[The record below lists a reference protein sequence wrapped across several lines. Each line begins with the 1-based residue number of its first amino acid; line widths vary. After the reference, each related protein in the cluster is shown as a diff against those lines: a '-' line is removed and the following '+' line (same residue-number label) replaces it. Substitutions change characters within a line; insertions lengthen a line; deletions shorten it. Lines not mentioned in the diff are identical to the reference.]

1 MPKKNILVFPCGS
14 EIGLEIYRSLEFS
27 AHFNLIGASSVD
39 DHGKFVFENYIGDLP
54 FYNST
59 NFIDEIYRI
68 VKDYNI
74 DAIYPAMD
82 SVIALLKKNEEKF
95 GCKVIS
101 SCTETTEIC
110 LSKTQTYNILNNHI
124 IVPKIYNK
132 PEDIST
138 YPVFLKPDIGYGSRG
153 VLKADT
159 KQEVIDHKNKYPQ
172 TIILEYL
179 PGKEYTVDCFTDR
192 QEKLLFVGPRERSR
206 ISNGI
211 SVNTKTMKNEDRF
224 SQIAKAIND
233 AFSLDGAWFFQVK
246 ENEDGKLVLLEVAS
260 RMGGSSSTYRAKGIN
275 FALLSLFNAFNMP
288 VFILENDFDVELDR
302 ALDNVYKFNIEFNH
316 VYVDLDD
323 TLIVDGKVNYKL
335 VGTLYRFI
343 NQGKK
348 IYLITKHKY
357 DLQQT
362 LLKNRLTGLFDNI
375 IHLKQDENKSKFIN
389 HKNAIFIDDS
399 FAERREVHK
408 NAKIPVFGVDKI
420 F

>member
-1 MPKKNILVFPCGS
+1 
-14 EIGLEIYRSLEFS
+14 
-27 AHFNLIGASSVD
+27 
-39 DHGKFVFENYIGDLP
+39 
-54 FYNST
+54 
-59 NFIDEIYRI
+59 
-68 VKDYNI
+68 
-74 DAIYPAMD
+74 MD
-82 SVIALLKKNEEKF
+82 SVIALLKKNEEKL

-124 IVPKIYNK
+124 VVPKIYNK

-153 VLKADT
+153 VLKAET

-375 IHLKQDENKSKFIN
+375 IHLKQDENKSEFIN